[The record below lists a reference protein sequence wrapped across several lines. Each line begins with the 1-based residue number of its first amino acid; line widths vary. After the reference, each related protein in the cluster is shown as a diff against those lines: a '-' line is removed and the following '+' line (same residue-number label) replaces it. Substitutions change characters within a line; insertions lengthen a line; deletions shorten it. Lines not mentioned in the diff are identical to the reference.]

1 MKPEKVGNFIRGTMD
16 EKQANKKNP
25 QFGWS
30 ETQKQ
35 NENINNEWQ
44 QWMICLQAFNVCT
57 NQNVKEN
64 LSQEQM
70 KFQELLKSIQKVI
83 MHINQPACP
92 SLCSTWTQL
101 VAPVYYLPFDP
112 CGWSA
117 TTLETQILTK
127 FEQVMDTRIKFLV
140 QPPSTTLTT
149 LSLSLSRHQSQG
161 GHSHSSWYSWQE
173 IK

>member
-1 MKPEKVGNFIRGTMD
+1 METSLEEQWMKYRQIKRIHNLVDQKLKISKTKWKHKQWRTTMD
-16 EKQANKKNP
+16 D
-25 QFGWS
+25 
-30 ETQKQ
+30 
-35 NENINNEWQ
+35 
-44 QWMICLQAFNVCT
+44 MLQDFNACT

-64 LSQEQM
+64 LPQEQM
-70 KFQELLKSIQKVI
+70 KFQELLKKHSKGN

-92 SLCSTWTQL
+92 SLCSTWIQL

-112 CGWSA
+112 CGWWA

-140 QPPSTTLTT
+140 QPPFNYINNSLF
-149 LSLSLSRHQSQG
+149 LSLSRHQSQG
-161 GHSHSSWYSWQE
+161 GHSHSSWCSWQE